1 MTRTEAVAFIAAMAL
16 LAVFWAPIF
25 AKYGVVAGLGWLAV
39 TIGFLGLV
47 IWAAGSSTK
56 DPKP

>member
-1 MTRTEAVAFIAAMAL
+1 MTRTEAVAFTAAMAL
-16 LAVFWAPIF
+16 LAVFWTPIF
-25 AKYGVVAGLGWLAV
+25 AKYGIVGGLGWFAV

-56 DPKP
+56 ERP